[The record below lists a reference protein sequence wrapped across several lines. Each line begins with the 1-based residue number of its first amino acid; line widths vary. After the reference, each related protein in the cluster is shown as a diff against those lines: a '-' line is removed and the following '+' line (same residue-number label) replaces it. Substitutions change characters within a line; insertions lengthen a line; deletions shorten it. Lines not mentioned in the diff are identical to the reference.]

1 MCIFRR
7 LYNVVG
13 KKRPYINN
21 ERSEIYGLVILENK
35 LKGDDAKIKVSSFN
49 KNIFK
54 KWKIKTTALVL
65 DEKRDLLLLKKF
77 NTSGKGKEYILAFK
91 KNKQYLSKYR
101 SANIFLISK
110 ANLQILLKRKDI
122 KEYEEF
128 YDENY

>member
-1 MCIFRR
+1 M
-7 LYNVVG
+7 
-13 KKRPYINN
+13 
-21 ERSEIYGLVILENK
+21 E
-35 LKGDDAKIKVSSFN
+35 AKIKVSSFN

-77 NTSGKGKEYILAFK
+77 KTVSKGKDYIVAFK

-110 ANLQILLKRKDI
+110 ENLQILIKRKDI
-122 KEYEEF
+122 TEYEEF